1 MCLPSTLAWFCASVR
16 LHQQASRGNKTCWH
30 LAANKSPEQ
39 ANNPKPDF
47 NGLIIQRFLLGSR
60 WNSCSSNGWNPA
72 RLDDSGFRSFSVWSL
87 TSCRRPEV
95 SSDASSES
103 VLPKVLEDF
112 CILAGRIRGQL
123 CVMVNGNIR
132 TGSTNWS
139 LSLCQCRYVQ
149 GGNSIRLY
157 RHGCTYWL
165 LLRILRPT
173 SGDGCGIDL
182 GCLGGESSVTWQPD
196 PIICFFLGKACSA
209 CWRSCFRPAR
219 VFRVEPSCKPRFMR
233 SNSNFFPGTDAP
245 QQRLDMRRLVLL
257 SWPKMPEESENLE
270 WYAISGVVSWWP
282 SSKRSFHRWD

>member
-1 MCLPSTLAWFCASVR
+1 MVMVSNFIHQAQFHQRSVLIGWCFAAFLTGLLGLFSASALLYVLVRILKFQRIQRVRQICSGFVCLPSALAWFCASVR

-30 LAANKSPEQ
+30 LAADKSPEQ
-39 ANNPKPDF
+39 ASNPKPDF

-60 WNSCSSNGWNPA
+60 WNSCSNNGWNPA
-72 RLDDSGFRSFSVWSL
+72 RLDDWGFRSFSVWSL

-139 LSLCQCRYVQ
+139 LSLCLCRYVQ

-196 PIICFFLGKACSA
+196 PIICFF
-209 CWRSCFRPAR
+209 
-219 VFRVEPSCKPRFMR
+219 
-233 SNSNFFPGTDAP
+233 
-245 QQRLDMRRLVLL
+245 
-257 SWPKMPEESENLE
+257 
-270 WYAISGVVSWWP
+270 SG
-282 SSKRSFHRWD
+282 